1 MMLSGC
7 LMLVVNPIK
16 GACMLGIHDF
26 PLFVLSCI
34 LLNITPGQDTMY
46 IIGRSAAQG
55 RQAGVMSA
63 LGIMAGV
70 LVHTLLAALGL
81 SVILATSSLTF
92 ATIKYAGAAYLVWI
106 GIGFLMNRND
116 HSAPVDTPVTAP
128 APWKIFKQGVLTNVL
143 NPKVALFFSL
153 ISSPVCPCGD
163 GAGISPVHGP
173 GPGFSGH
180 QQRLVPVFGNRFRMA
195 LGPLSRPIIDRRR
208 IKKNYRRPVYRPR
221 YPPGPFPGPITGRL
235 KKNVNYPLTQRAF
248 P

>member
-1 MMLSGC
+1 
-7 LMLVVNPIK
+7 
-16 GACMLGIHDF
+16 MLGIHDF

-81 SVILATSSLTF
+81 SVILSTSSLAF

-143 NPKVALFFSL
+143 NPKVALFFLSFL
-153 ISSPVCPCGD
+153 PQFVRAETELVFLPFMVLGLVFLATSSVW
-163 GAGISPVHGP
+163 
-173 GPGFSGH
+173 FLF
-180 QQRLVPVFGNRFRMA
+180 LVTGSAWLSARFRGRSSTGGV
-195 LGPLSRPIIDRRR
+195 L
-208 IKKNYRRPVYRPR
+208 KK
-221 YPPGPFPGPITGRL
+221 ITGALFIGLGIRL
-235 KKNVNYPLTQRAF
+235 ALSQAR
-248 P
+248 